1 MTLLEQFIG
10 ELNSLDKEYFTNK
23 TITYFEYSY
32 AKHELEKKY
41 LEYEREQRR

>member
-10 ELNSLDKEYFTNK
+10 ELNSLDKAYFTDK
-23 TITYFEYSY
+23 SITYFEYSY

-41 LEYEREQRR
+41 LELEKVK

>member
-10 ELNSLDKEYFTNK
+10 ELNSLDKAYFTDK
-23 TITYFEYSY
+23 TITYFEYSW

-41 LEYEREQRR
+41 LKLENERK

>member
-10 ELNSLDKEYFTNK
+10 ELNSLDREYFTDK
-23 TITYFEYSY
+23 TITYFEYSW

-41 LEYEREQRR
+41 LKLENERK